1 MTKLIHTFNDL
12 NSNKIREKALRSN
25 VTSVNSYSKLSFF
38 EQDMPR
44 DQYHHDVIYQ
54 DIICSSFHRKDLL

>member
-1 MTKLIHTFNDL
+1 MTKLIHAYNDL
-12 NSNKIREKALRSN
+12 NLNKICKKALRSY

-38 EQDMPR
+38 EQDMLR

-54 DIICSSFHRKDLL
+54 DIICSSFH